1 MGDPKRIRKKYKTP
15 RQPFEK
21 TRITH
26 DLQLVGKYGLRN
38 MKAVWKHQT
47 MLGNFRGNARRLL
60 SLDEEDRKVGE
71 RELLGRLN
79 RLGLIKANATLD
91 NVLSLKIEDFL
102 ERRLQTMVYKSG
114 MATTPHHA
122 RQMIVHGHIGIGE
135 KIARSPSYLVKA
147 ADEKILTFLG
157 NSPFKKTSHKALP
170 ANVYKAKKPK
180 EDKRRDDRGGR
191 RPQRRPGQRSGPP
204 KPAPTPAAE
213 GKKLEKA
220 VERPVPTKEGT
231 VPTEKVILDEK
242 VVDIL
247 PPKEKAEPKK
257 AEPAK
262 KVEPKKAPT
271 AKKTELDK
279 EVEKLSDLI
288 EKSPPKEKAAAK
300 KAPAK
305 KITTTKK
312 EPAKKTTTKK
322 IEPAK
327 PATKKTTKKAE
338 TKEEARDYL
347 VNNTQEY
354 SEEMLG
360 STCYISEGVLQTNN
374 GIPYNRH

>member
-60 SLDEEDRKVGE
+60 SIEEEDRKVGE

-147 ADEKILTFLG
+147 AEEKVLTFLG
-157 NSPFKKTSHKALP
+157 DSPFKKTSHKALP
-170 ANVYKAKKPK
+170 ANVYKSKKPK

-204 KPAPTPAAE
+204 KPAPTPTAE

-231 VPTEKVILDEK
+231 VPAEKVILDEK

-247 PPKEKAEPKK
+247 PPKEKVEPAIKAEPKK

-262 KVEPKKAPT
+262 KVEPKKA
-271 AKKTELDK
+271 
-279 EVEKLSDLI
+279 
-288 EKSPPKEKAAAK
+288 
-300 KAPAK
+300 
-305 KITTTKK
+305 
-312 EPAKKTTTKK
+312 EPAKKVEPKK
-322 IEPAK
+322 AEPAK
-327 PATKKTTKKAE
+327 KVEPKKGDDKK
-338 TKEEARDYL
+338 
-347 VNNTQEY
+347 
-354 SEEMLG
+354 
-360 STCYISEGVLQTNN
+360 
-374 GIPYNRH
+374 